1 MFPVEY
7 AGIISFPTGQTQVT
21 PIEAPLLTSG
31 DILGTEIISG
41 DIIGGDV
48 LSGTIASGV
57 DISGQ
62 HGSADDTMF
71 SDLQDL

>member
-21 PIEAPLLTSG
+21 PIEAPILTG
-31 DILGTEIISG
+31 DVLGTEIISG
-41 DIIGGDV
+41 DVISGDV
-48 LSGTIASGV
+48 LSGTVASGL
-57 DISGQ
+57 DMSGQ
-62 HGSADDTMF
+62 HESADDTMF